1 MLKNKVINS
10 IVLIFTLTNWVF
22 AGNTGKI
29 AGKIFDKQTGEPLAG
44 ANLFIKGTTLG
55 AATDVDGF
63 YYILQIPPGK
73 YELEASY
80 IGYHTITVKDIRVT
94 VDLTTTLQID
104 MESTAIEGPTIEVFA
119 EELLIQKDITSTRR
133 TTNRDVINSTPGM
146 ENVNDVFKLH
156 AGTFVDSAPQTILIG
171 EGFQLQVRDESIK
184 NVHIRGGR
192 GGEILYMV
200 DGMPVNHPLYG
211 GRSVLELNVVDVEE
225 VELLTGAFSAE
236 YGQAQSGVVNI
247 TTRTGKDQFEGGVE
261 YKTDIYALFGDS
273 YNSHYASFYF
283 GGPEYLTQSLLPG
296 LGINIP
302 GKINYF
308 LSGNVNVTDTEHNN
322 NRTREKIN
330 IYGIRFCEK
339 QDNAANLNA

>member
-1 MLKNKVINS
+1 MKNKVINN
-10 IVLIFTLTNWVF
+10 IVLIFILTSWVF

-94 VDLTTTLQID
+94 VDLTTTLEIE

-146 ENVNDVFKLH
+146 ENVNDVFKLQ
-156 AGTFVDSAPQTILIG
+156 AGTFVDSAPQTIQIG

-200 DGMPVNHPLYG
+200 DG
-211 GRSVLELNVVDVEE
+211 
-225 VELLTGAFSAE
+225 
-236 YGQAQSGVVNI
+236 
-247 TTRTGKDQFEGGVE
+247 
-261 YKTDIYALFGDS
+261 
-273 YNSHYASFYF
+273 
-283 GGPEYLTQSLLPG
+283 
-296 LGINIP
+296 
-302 GKINYF
+302 
-308 LSGNVNVTDTEHNN
+308 
-322 NRTREKIN
+322 
-330 IYGIRFCEK
+330 
-339 QDNAANLNA
+339 